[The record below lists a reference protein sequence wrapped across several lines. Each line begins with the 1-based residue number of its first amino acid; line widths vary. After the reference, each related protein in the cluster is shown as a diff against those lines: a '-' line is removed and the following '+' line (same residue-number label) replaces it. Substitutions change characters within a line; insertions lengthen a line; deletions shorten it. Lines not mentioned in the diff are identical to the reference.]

1 MKYTLIFIALATL
14 ITSCKKE
21 PGIGGDAEIRGQVW
35 FYEPNGN
42 GEGAGINAYYPA
54 EDTYVYIVYGD
65 NTGFD
70 KRVKTDYN
78 GNYRFP
84 YLYPGDYTLYVYSLD
99 TSADSFDSQ
108 RPIIKKVTIQKRK
121 EIIELDRFDIIPL
134 Q

>member
-35 FYEPNGN
+35 SYILNGSLT
-42 GEGAGINAYYPA
+42 GFIGDCPA

-78 GNYRFP
+78 GNFRFP
-84 YLYPGDYTLYVYSLD
+84 YLYPGEYTLYVYSVD

-121 EIIELDRFDIIPL
+121 EIIELDRFEIMSL
-134 Q
+134 QP